1 VALEQQFEHVLQFID
16 EHLSENL
23 SLALLAD
30 KAGVPVNHFEF
41 IFHSLYHT
49 QFKDYLSLLR
59 NMEAAQTLSFDK
71 SVGIEHVAQIAG
83 YASTTAFV
91 DGFTLSIGQSPE
103 SFRQAPNWANFF
115 AKQQPLKTLSEGHE
129 QLGYL
134 DANIRIE
141 TLEELELLMIEH
153 RGPALYVYQS
163 IQALIAFRKA
173 HSLLP
178 SQQRTF
184 NFIYSL
190 PQDHSYNY
198 SIDIGVNVS
207 QAQLSALQKVL
218 SGSAHFKVKTLS
230 KGRYAVLSHNG
241 SQDELNGKIKYLYGT
256 WLTKMNYQLREQPLT
271 FERFD
276 MGNDDENVNL
286 KIYLAIT

>member
-1 VALEQQFEHVLQFID
+1 MALEQQFEHVLQFID

-71 SVGIEHVAQIAG
+71 SVSIEHVAQIAG

-115 AKQQPLKTLSEGHE
+115 SKQQPLKTLSEGHE

-134 DANIRIE
+134 DANIRVE

-153 RGPALYVYQS
+153 RGPALYVSQS

-190 PQDHSYNY
+190 PQDHSHNY
-198 SIDIGVNVS
+198 SIDIGVSVS
-207 QAQLSALQKVL
+207 QAQLSALQEVL
-218 SGSAHFKVKTLS
+218 SGSAHFKVKTLP